1 MIALLHCCGMR
12 SARFK
17 IHTRSVA
24 LGDDG
29 DLRWVSLIPEGPIFA
44 HGMEWRFDADATDP
58 DLLRFTFDDAVA
70 SLERWLTDFAPAIAI
85 EHTKDGTA
93 AGYLRRIRVLTK
105 AEAAAHGLAQSAPRM
120 MYGGLDITS
129 PRWLAAFDAGE
140 VPYVSPNIRAWA
152 STERESEPAYPFA
165 IGEVSFVTIPQ
176 VKAQQIPVADMR
188 GVSLSEGV
196 SMKMTSAEFAAYCA
210 EQGMEQVAIDELIG
224 KLFGAAHEEAH
235 KAMEM
240 ESAAADEDPEAI
252 EAAAVAELERAA
264 EMEKSGEEL
273 DKADEAMLADEVK
286 RLRSALLAEKRAR
299 AAFVVK
305 SSLSGRNVSPATESL
320 LRDAYLAGNGKFEA
334 LLKDLGHTARP
345 GAAAPVAVARKV
357 APIGPQVRGASLA
370 ECIAD
375 GKRFDALSDDE
386 QWNRICELSDKEGIA
401 HWQAASWIRFGR
413 TPDSVLEL
421 RNSRAR

>member
-1 MIALLHCCGMR
+1 MR

-24 LGDDG
+24 LGDDS

-44 HGMEWRFDADATDP
+44 HGMEWRFDADSTDA
-58 DLLRFTFDDAVA
+58 DLLRFRFEDAVE
-70 SLERWLTDFAPAIAI
+70 SLERWLADFAPAIAI

-93 AGYLRRIRVLTK
+93 AGYLRRIRVLTQD
-105 AEAAAHGLAQSAPRM
+105 EAAAHGLQQSTPRM
-120 MYGGLDITS
+120 IYGGLDITS
-129 PRWLAAFDAGE
+129 PKWADAFDAGE
-140 VPYVSPNIRAWA
+140 VPYVSPNIRALA
-152 STERESEPAYPFA
+152 STERSSEPAYPFA

-188 GVSLSEGV
+188 GVSLSEGET
-196 SMKMTSAEFAAYCA
+196 MKMTSADFAAYCA
-210 EQGMEQVAIDELIG
+210 EQGMEQAAIDELIG

-240 ESAAADEDPEAI
+240 ETAAAEDPEAI

-264 EMEKSGEEL
+264 EMEKEGEEL

-305 SSLSGRNVSPATESL
+305 SSLSGRNVSPATEAL

-334 LLKDLGHTARP
+334 LLKDLSHTPRP
-345 GAAAPVAVARKV
+345 GAAAAAPVARKV
-357 APIGPQVRGASLA
+357 APIGPNVRTASLA

-375 GKRFDALSDDE
+375 GKRFDALTDDQ
-386 QWNRICELSDKEGIA
+386 QWERICELADKEGIA

-421 RNSRAR
+421 RNARTR

>member
-1 MIALLHCCGMR
+1 MH

-17 IHTRSVA
+17 IHTRSVS
-24 LGDDG
+24 LGDDS

-44 HGMEWRFDADATDP
+44 HGMEWRFDSDETDA
-58 DLLRFTFDDAVA
+58 DLLRFRFDDAVE
-70 SLERWLTDFAPAIAI
+70 SLERWLGDFAPAIAI

-93 AGYLRRIRVLTK
+93 AGYLRRIRVLSQD
-105 AEAAAHGLAQSAPRM
+105 EAAAHGLAQSAPRM
-120 MYGGLDITS
+120 IYGGLDITS
-129 PRWLAAFDAGE
+129 PRWAAAFDAGE
-140 VPYVSPNIRAWA
+140 VPYVSPNIRALA
-152 STERESEPAYPFA
+152 STERDSEPAYPFA

-188 GVSLSEGV
+188 GVSLSEGET
-196 SMKMTSAEFAAYCA
+196 MMHKMTMAECAAYCA
-210 EQGMEQVAIDELIG
+210 EQGMDKAAIDELIG

-240 ESAAADEDPEAI
+240 ETAAAEDPEAI
-252 EAAAVAELERAA
+252 EAAAIEELERAA
-264 EMEKSGEEL
+264 ELEKSGEDL
-273 DKADEAMLADEVK
+273 DKEDEALLADEVK

-305 SSLSGRNVSPATESL
+305 SSLGNRSVSPATEAL

-334 LLKDLGHTARP
+334 LLKDLSHTPRP
-345 GAAAPVAVARKV
+345 AAAAPAPTARKV
-357 APIGPQVRGASLA
+357 APIGPQARGASLA

-375 GKRFDALSDDE
+375 GKRFDALSDDD
-386 QWNRICELSDKEGIA
+386 QWARICELADKEGIA

>member
-1 MIALLHCCGMR
+1 
-12 SARFK
+12 
-17 IHTRSVA
+17 
-24 LGDDG
+24 
-29 DLRWVSLIPEGPIFA
+29 
-44 HGMEWRFDADATDP
+44 
-58 DLLRFTFDDAVA
+58 
-70 SLERWLTDFAPAIAI
+70 
-85 EHTKDGTA
+85 
-93 AGYLRRIRVLTK
+93 
-105 AEAAAHGLAQSAPRM
+105 M

-196 SMKMTSAEFAAYCA
+196 PMKMTSAEFAAYCA
-210 EQGMEQVAIDELIG
+210 DQGMEQAAIDELIG

-240 ESAAADEDPEAI
+240 ESAAADEDPEAV

-286 RLRSALLAEKRAR
+286 RLRTALLAEKRAR

-305 SSLSGRNVSPATESL
+305 SSLAGRNVSPATESL
-320 LRDAYLAGNGKFEA
+320 LRDAYLAGNGKFDA

-357 APIGPQVRGASLA
+357 APIGPNVRNASLA

-386 QWNRICELSDKEGIA
+386 QWDRICELSDKEGIA

-413 TPDSVLEL
+413 TPDSVVEIRNARL
-421 RNSRAR
+421 R

>member
-1 MIALLHCCGMR
+1 MH

-17 IHTRSVA
+17 LRTRSIA

-44 HGMEWRFDADATDP
+44 HGMEWRFDADSTDP
-58 DLLRFTFDDAVA
+58 DLLRFTFDDAVE
-70 SLERWLTDFAPAIAI
+70 SLERWLGDFAPAIAI

-93 AGYLRRIRVLTK
+93 AGYLRRIRVLTR
-105 AEAAAHGLAQSAPRM
+105 AEAAAHGLSQASPRM
-120 MYGGLDITS
+120 IYGGLDITS
-129 PRWLAAFDAGE
+129 PKWAEAFDAGE

-152 STERESEPAYPFA
+152 STERESAPAYPFA

-188 GVSLSEGV
+188 GVSLSEGNT
-196 SMKMTSAEFAAYCA
+196 MMMTSAECAAYCV
-210 EQGMEQVAIDELIG
+210 EQGMEQTAIDELIG

-240 ESAAADEDPEAI
+240 ETVAAEDPEAI

-264 EMEKSGEEL
+264 EMEKAEDEL

-286 RLRSALLAEKRAR
+286 RLRTALLAEKRAR
-299 AAFVVK
+299 AAFAVK
-305 SSLSGRNVSPATESL
+305 SSLGNRNVSPATEAL
-320 LRDAYLAGNGKFEA
+320 LRDAYLAGGGKFEA
-334 LLKDLGHTARP
+334 LLKDLGHTPRPAAPAARP
-345 GAAAPVAVARKV
+345 VPRAV
-357 APIGPQVRGASLA
+357 APIGPNVRSASLA

-375 GKRFDALSDDE
+375 GKRFDALTDDQ
-386 QWNRICELSDKEGIA
+386 QWERICELSDKEGIA

-421 RNSRAR
+421 RNARTR

>member
-1 MIALLHCCGMR
+1 
-12 SARFK
+12 
-17 IHTRSVA
+17 
-24 LGDDG
+24 
-29 DLRWVSLIPEGPIFA
+29 LIPEGPIFA
-44 HGMEWRFDADATDP
+44 HGMEWRFDAESTDP
-58 DLLRFTFDDAVA
+58 DLLRFTFDDAVE
-70 SLERWLTDFAPAIAI
+70 SLERWLADFAPAIAI

-93 AGYLRRIRVLTK
+93 AGYLRRIRVLDR
-105 AEAAAHGLAQSAPRM
+105 AEAAAHGLSQSAPRM
-120 MYGGLDITS
+120 IYGGLDITS
-129 PRWLAAFDAGE
+129 PRWLAAFDDGE

-152 STERESEPAYPFA
+152 STERESAPAYPFA

-188 GVSLSEGV
+188 GVSLSEGNT
-196 SMKMTSAEFAAYCA
+196 MKMTSAEFAAYCA
-210 EQGMEQVAIDELIG
+210 DQGMEQAAIDELIG

-235 KAMEM
+235 KQMEM
-240 ESAAADEDPEAI
+240 ETVTADEDAEAV
-252 EAAAVAELERAA
+252 EAATAAAA
-264 EMEKSGEEL
+264 EMEKTEDEL

-305 SSLSGRNVSPATESL
+305 SSLGNRSVSPATEAL
-320 LRDAYLAGNGKFEA
+320 LRDAYLSGNGKFES

-345 GAAAPVAVARKV
+345 MSAAPAAAPRKV
-357 APIGPQVRGASLA
+357 APIGPMARTASLA

-375 GKRFDALSDDE
+375 GKRFDSLSDDD
-386 QWNRICELSDKEGIA
+386 QWTRICELSDKEGIA

-421 RNSRAR
+421 RNARAR